1 MKKRKVNFIELIKKN
16 KEQIWNDKEELR
28 KIEERIDAKHA
39 IIKTN
44 NA

>member
-1 MKKRKVNFIELIKKN
+1 MKKRKVTFIELIKKN

-39 IIKTN
+39 ITKN
-44 NA
+44 N